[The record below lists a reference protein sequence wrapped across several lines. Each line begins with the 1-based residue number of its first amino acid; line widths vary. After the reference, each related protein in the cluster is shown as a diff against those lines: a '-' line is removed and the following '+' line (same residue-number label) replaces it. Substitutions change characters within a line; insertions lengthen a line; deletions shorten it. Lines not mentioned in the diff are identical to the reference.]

1 MDSPTPNPPQAERP
15 PLSSRERRVLGVLV
29 EKQKTTPEYYPMT
42 INAIVTACNQKS
54 NRDPITNFDAD
65 DAEEILQGL
74 RKKGATTQVEGTG
87 RTVKWKHDLYE
98 WLELKHKPNEMAILA
113 ELMLRG
119 AQTEGDLRAR
129 ASRMMNP
136 VPDMAGLQAVLEG
149 LIARGLVV
157 QLSPPGTRRGVVVMH
172 ALGKPEEL
180 ERARQIQ
187 ANAPVDDR
195 DDFPAPRTASA
206 STRSESGT
214 NSGGWAAES
223 AALRAE
229 IETLKDAVNTLTEE
243 VRELKAALGA

>member
-1 MDSPTPNPPQAERP
+1 MDSANQSPSQPDRP

-54 NRDPITNFDAD
+54 NRDPVTNFDAD

-74 RKKGATTQVEGTG
+74 RKKGATTQVEGSG

-98 WLELKHKPNEMAILA
+98 WLGLKHKPNEMAILA

-136 VPDMAGLQAVLEG
+136 VPDMAGLQAVLED

-187 ANAPVDDR
+187 ANAPVDNI
-195 DDFPAPRTASA
+195 DDAPPPRASSARPETGASA
-206 STRSESGT
+206 G
-214 NSGGWAAES
+214 GGWAAE
-223 AALRAE
+223 AASLRAE
-229 IETLKDAVNTLTEE
+229 IETLKNAVNTLTEE

>member
-1 MDSPTPNPPQAERP
+1 MDSPTPNPSQADRP
-15 PLSSRERRVLGVLV
+15 PLSPRERRVLGVLV

-54 NRDPITNFDAD
+54 NRDPVTNFDAD

-172 ALGKPEEL
+172 TLGKPEEL

-187 ANAPVDDR
+187 SNAPVSDLDDTA
-195 DDFPAPRTASA
+195 APRTASA
-206 STRSESGT
+206 RSESGPS
-214 NSGGWAAES
+214 SGGGWPAES